1 MELISVFHFGI
12 DQRLD
17 RHPFLTLSYRDA
29 RERYAAP
36 VGDKHF
42 LTPTSYNDAR
52 RENGPCKRSDIIKDG
67 EKTMNVFR
75 KRLRAEFGQKSYRH
89 FVTMCREEMK
99 ENNPLDEIETDV
111 KEVYR
116 EMCERIRE
124 WTPEE
129 IAKKK
134 ERLAGTL
141 LEAFRIARQFSFVF
155 LFYIVANVVLIAM
168 GLQPAVTNVSL
179 ALIGLCFL
187 YKVYEFVC
195 NRFCFVDAYL
205 MMLYKTAL
213 ERTSD

>member
-52 RENGPCKRSDIIKDG
+52 RENGPCKRSDIIKD
-67 EKTMNVFR
+67 
-75 KRLRAEFGQKSYRH
+75 
-89 FVTMCREEMK
+89 
-99 ENNPLDEIETDV
+99 NNPLDEIETDG